1 MNTLEARDG
10 WDACLGRCQSASAI
24 FTPDS
29 PVQCL
34 CHSCRCPDTW
44 TLVAR
49 VSVSPIVGHWA
60 EKASVLGHSGSCPRR
75 QCPPSD
81 SATWAPPGTER
92 AVTPISHAH
101 SNLLIAP
108 FFSVSPGT
116 TCAGTP
122 WDRPPVFSWTL
133 LVQPPASTCAC
144 SQSLP
149 FENTCAT
156 VCQSPGGHLAVEH
169 KRVPRAHLPSFLDQ
183 PCFGKL
189 GH

>member
-1 MNTLEARDG
+1 M
-10 WDACLGRCQSASAI
+10 GRCQSASTI
-24 FTPDS
+24 FSPDF

-60 EKASVLGHSGSCPRR
+60 EKASVLGHTGSCPRR

-81 SATWAPPGTER
+81 SATWAPPGAER

-122 WDRPPVFSWTL
+122 LDRPPVFSRTL
-133 LVQPPASTCAC
+133 PVHPASTCAC

-156 VCQSPGGHLAVEH
+156 VCQSPGGHLAVWGQ
-169 KRVPRAHLPSFLDQ
+169 KSPAGPPSFL
-183 PCFGKL
+183 PRSTLL
-189 GH
+189 GQTWTPDT